1 MSTTDINTIEQH
13 IKKIEL
19 EKVNAISDE
28 SIKEIFSLL
37 SNIDKDLSILLNI
50 MKDLILELE
59 DQNLKTL
66 YVIKVVKFYGIN
78 NSDILSSRNKHF
90 IKNGM
95 LIRKKFLKQKE
106 KEMLE
111 ILLNQINLKVF

>member
-1 MSTTDINTIEQH
+1 MSNNIENY

-19 EKVNAISDE
+19 EKINAISDE

-37 SNIDKDLSILLNI
+37 SNIDKDLEILLNI
-50 MKDLILELE
+50 IKDIILELN

-66 YVIKVVKFYGIN
+66 YVIKIIKFYGIN

-90 IKNGM
+90 VKDGM
-95 LIRKKFLKQKE
+95 LIRKKFLKEKE